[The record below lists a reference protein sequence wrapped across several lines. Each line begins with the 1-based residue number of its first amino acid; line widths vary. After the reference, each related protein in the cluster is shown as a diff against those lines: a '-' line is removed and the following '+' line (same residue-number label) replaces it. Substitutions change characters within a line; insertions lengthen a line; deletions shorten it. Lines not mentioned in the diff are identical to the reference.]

1 MNLFCALPSEK
12 SQKSILNIVYFSFS
26 LLALYMFRKAIDRR
40 KSMHGIGLVIAEAPF
55 LLHEKFIICR
65 CFSSVVREPISHL
78 FCFFFKCWFSPSNS
92 KRIFQNCMGNLGRR
106 EVGLPLFDQGDYDH
120 HENPLRNAPS
130 SDYYLTTVI
139 ENPTKVSFFRIDLK
153 R

>member
-1 MNLFCALPSEK
+1 M
-12 SQKSILNIVYFSFS
+12 
-26 LLALYMFRKAIDRR
+26 
-40 KSMHGIGLVIAEAPF
+40 F
-55 LLHEKFIICR
+55 LLCR
-65 CFSSVVREPISHL
+65 PRAHITSVLAFSSNADFLLS
-78 FCFFFKCWFSPSNS
+78 SNS

>member
-1 MNLFCALPSEK
+1 
-12 SQKSILNIVYFSFS
+12 
-26 LLALYMFRKAIDRR
+26 
-40 KSMHGIGLVIAEAPF
+40 
-55 LLHEKFIICR
+55 
-65 CFSSVVREPISHL
+65 
-78 FCFFFKCWFSPSNS
+78 
-92 KRIFQNCMGNLGRR
+92 MGNLGRR

>member
-1 MNLFCALPSEK
+1 M
-12 SQKSILNIVYFSFS
+12 
-26 LLALYMFRKAIDRR
+26 
-40 KSMHGIGLVIAEAPF
+40 F
-55 LLHEKFIICR
+55 LLCR
-65 CFSSVVREPISHL
+65 PRAHITSVLAFSSNADFL
-78 FCFFFKCWFSPSNS
+78 
-92 KRIFQNCMGNLGRR
+92 QNCMGNLGRR